1 MGRKNSLRSA
11 FLLFLTASAFIASSA
26 LAADALCNRSGADLL
41 QQAIDP
47 AQRLSFENHGGLF
60 NGGVCWWHSRFQ
72 RNALY
77 LAKFRPELPKLS
89 REDNFALI
97 QRLRHFN
104 VVEFPGY
111 KNLQEFSKENE
122 DLIQNELERWQLDDG
137 TIGFG
142 WIDGLEGESKYLAP
156 ELLKQSM
163 DELFNLVVIHRE
175 IAFQKLQIPGITSHA
190 WLVIDMISQGQNYQL
205 KVIDSNYPE
214 EVKTVNYRM
223 GDTHVTMPYNGWT
236 FIPYTERQNDF
247 ASITATLQEYCS
259 SL

>member
-1 MGRKNSLRSA
+1 MGKQNALRSA
-11 FLLFLTASAFIASSA
+11 FLVFLTASAFVTSSA
-26 LAADALCNRSGADLL
+26 LAADSLCHRSGADLL
-41 QQAIDP
+41 EQAVDP

-77 LAKFRPELPKLS
+77 LAKFRPELQKLS
-89 REDNFALI
+89 REDTFALI

-111 KNLQEFSKENE
+111 SNLQEFSSDNE
-122 DLIQNELERWQLDDG
+122 DLIQKELEKWQLDDA

-142 WIDGLEGESKYLAP
+142 WIDGLEGASKYLAP

-163 DELFNLVVIHRE
+163 DELFNLVVIQKE
-175 IAFQKLQIPGITSHA
+175 IVFQKLQIPGITAHA
-190 WLVIDMISQGQNYQL
+190 WLVIDMISQGQDYQL
-205 KVIDSNYPE
+205 KVIDSNYPQ

-223 GDTHVTMPYNGWT
+223 GDTHVEMPYNGWT
-236 FIPYTERQNDF
+236 FIPYVDQQGDF
-247 ASITATLQEYCS
+247 SSISATLQSYCS
-259 SL
+259 NR